1 MYITD
6 GVLPRGTLKDV
17 DLGKYCV
24 VVFDEAHERLLR
36 TDVLSGILKKV
47 VARRR
52 DFKLI
57 VTSATLNAQNFSN
70 FFMEGLKKVRKVRS
84 HRFKTLKTLKIQLTS
99 CGPDC
104 NIVRKAIRSDHFHN
118 VARLKGVGEYV
129 NYRKGM
135 SCHMHPS
142 SALYGLRDMP
152 DYVLNHELIP
162 TTKEYL
168 KCVTSVEPRWLVE
181 LGHTNVID
189 PYVLIFKIIFP
200 VCVV

>member
-36 TDVLSGILKKV
+36 TDVLSGILKKL

-70 FFMEGLKKVRKVRS
+70 FFV
-84 HRFKTLKTLKIQLTS
+84 
-99 CGPDC
+99 
-104 NIVRKAIRSDHFHN
+104 
-118 VARLKGVGEYV
+118 
-129 NYRKGM
+129 RKGM

-168 KCVTSVEPRWLVE
+168 QCVTSVEPRWLVE